1 MTDTTSIFTNEHIL
15 AWLSYFSKEADLN
28 LEKVKIMDISIKNK
42 NVIPTVESNKRVLIF
57 ADAGYPNFFYDLW
70 AAGLGE
76 CDIWFKTGQMPEGSV
91 SRTKIRNCINIE
103 LDGPCVMLI
112 INTAAKSPYK
122 IGIRNDN
129 FSNGPIRYVGN
140 EIRAV
145 IMSMLHVDTQDT
157 ICIISGESIAVEA
170 AMIASEGTILS
181 VEYEKGD
188 RETME
193 ENVVKFGLHNVEI
206 IPDATEKTLQNY
218 PVPSLAFIVASKHLE
233 EEIRQLLAV
242 NPKCKF
248 IIYTLE
254 LNILSAVPELFKKYN
269 IQNQEILQIAISKLN
284 KKNVFESQPV
294 PWLISGEPV

>member
-1 MTDTTSIFTNEHIL
+1 MANKKSIFTNEHIL

-28 LEKVKIMDISIKNK
+28 LEKVKIMDISTKNK

-57 ADAGYPNFFYDLW
+57 ADTGQPNFFYDMW

-76 CDIWFKTGQMPEGSV
+76 CDIWMKTGLLPEGHATC
-91 SRTKIRNCINIE
+91 TKIRNCINE
-103 LDGPCVMLI
+103 DFNGPCVMLI
-112 INTAAKSPYK
+112 MNHNARSSYK
-122 IGIRNDN
+122 IGIHNDN

-145 IMSMLHVDTQDT
+145 IISMLHIDSQDT
-157 ICIISGESIAVEA
+157 ICIISGESIAIEA

-181 VEYEKGD
+181 VEYAKGD

-193 ENVVKFGLHNVEI
+193 ENVMKFGLHNVEI
-206 IPDATEKTLQNY
+206 IPDATEKTLRNY
-218 PVPSLAFIVASKHLE
+218 PAPSLAFIVASKNLE
-233 EEIRQLLAV
+233 EEIRQLLQV

-254 LNILSAVPELFKKYN
+254 LNILSAIPDLFRKYG
-269 IQNQEILQIAISKLN
+269 IQNMEVLQIAISKLN

-294 PWLISGEPV
+294 PWLISGEA